1 MDFEFAQDGENSP
14 PAAKNIGPAPGG
26 VGSPSKNAPRHTSNS
41 PKTKASS
48 LPGKKKISSPVLVKK
63 SATPSPPKKA
73 PVSTTVEGDVSNG
86 DAVSSGSSMEEALV
100 GSSAPAVSDNG
111 AKETGK
117 KVVIALT
124 RRVSVLRPSNAGA
137 GR

>member
-1 MDFEFAQDGENSP
+1 MSQDGENSP
-14 PAAKNIGPAPGG
+14 PVMKSFGPAPGG

-48 LPGKKKISSPVLVKK
+48 LPGKKKISSPVRVKK
-63 SATPSPPKKA
+63 PTSPSATPSPPKKA
-73 PVSTTVEGDVSNG
+73 PVSTTVEDDVSNG
-86 DAVSSGSSMEEALV
+86 DAISSGSCMEEAVV
-100 GSSAPAVSDNG
+100 GSSAPAVSDIG
-111 AKETGK
+111 PKETGK

-124 RRVSVLRPSNAGA
+124 RRVSVLRASNAGA